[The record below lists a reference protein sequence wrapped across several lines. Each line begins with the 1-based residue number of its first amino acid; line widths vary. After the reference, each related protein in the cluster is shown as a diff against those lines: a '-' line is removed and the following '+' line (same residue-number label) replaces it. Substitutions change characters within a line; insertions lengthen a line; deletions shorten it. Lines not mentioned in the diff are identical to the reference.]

1 MIVDGAILFFL
12 FLFAFRSYRERLSGE
27 IAGAGGWILTILLAF
42 ALTDIA
48 AAILNQFFK
57 SSDLKT
63 ISSYLAFLLVLVG
76 VRALLMWAA
85 QILPSDKSGLIAN
98 GIPILFGLF
107 KGAFFISVFLLMIS
121 STTLQSRIKSY
132 GSGAVIYPRIINFA
146 PLVVRSIIHT
156 VPNVDSM
163 MRRLGSPANPQPP
176 GAK

>member
-1 MIVDGAILFFL
+1 MILDGAILFFL
-12 FLFAFRSYRERLSGE
+12 FLFAFRSYRERLPGE
-27 IAGAGGWILTILLAF
+27 IAGASGWILTVLLAF

-76 VRALLMWAA
+76 VRALLTWAA
-85 QILPSDKSGLIAN
+85 QALPGDKGGLIAN

-107 KGAFFISVFLLMIS
+107 KGAFFISVVFLMIS
-121 STTLQSRIKSY
+121 STSLQSQVKSY
-132 GSGAVIYPRIINFA
+132 GSGAVVYPRILNFA
-146 PLVVRSIIHT
+146 PFVVRSIT
-156 VPNVDSM
+156 RNVPNVDSM
-163 MRRLGSPANPQPP
+163 MRRLGRPAEPQPP